1 MRQLALDLSTAP
13 APDFSNFEVADNT
26 LAWRAIQEALARE
39 QGRELA
45 VPLLLWGATGSGK
58 SHVLQ
63 AWRAR
68 EWSAGRR
75 VGWLS
80 QDMDSEPLAFSEDW
94 SALLFDGVDAWDE
107 TRQAVAFNWLASTQS
122 MLPQARPSVIAT
134 AQHPPA
140 DWSCRADLRTRLAQG
155 LVLELRPL
163 SEQQRVAV
171 LQRAAA
177 ARGLVLGEDVVGYM
191 IKRFSRDLTSLMLL
205 LEHMDAYALE
215 HQRALTVPLIKS
227 MLEHS

>member
-13 APDFSNFEVADNT
+13 AADFSNFEVADNA
-26 LAWRAIQEALARE
+26 LVWRAIQEAMARDW
-39 QGRELA
+39 GREPA
-45 VPLLLWGATGSGK
+45 VPLLLWGPSGSGK
-58 SHVLQ
+58 SHLLRS
-63 AWRAR
+63 WRSR
-68 EWSAGRR
+68 ELMAGRT

-80 QDMDSEPLAFSEDW
+80 IDMEEPPLAFSDHW
-94 SALLFDGVDAWDE
+94 STLLFDGVDEWDE
-107 TRQAVAFNWLASTQS
+107 NLQAFAFNWLANTQS
-122 MLPQARPSVIAT
+122 MLPETRPTVIAA
-134 AQHPPA
+134 AQLPPA
-140 DWSCRADLRTRLAQG
+140 DWACRADLRTRLAQG

-177 ARGLVLGEDVVGYM
+177 DRGLVLSDDVVGYM